1 MENTD
6 YDLIIL
12 GAGPAGLTA
21 GLYASRSKLKT
32 LILDE
37 AFGGGQLALTHE
49 IANYPGVETMG
60 GFELA
65 ELMKKQ
71 TGSFGCEFK
80 TGVEVTGYD
89 IKGNIKTLELDGEKK
104 VTAKTFIIAV
114 GGKPR
119 TLGIPSEEK
128 FKGRGIS
135 YCATCDGPFFRD
147 KNVIAIGGGNS
158 ALEEGAYL
166 TNFAKSVTIVHRSK
180 TFNAQPIA
188 VEEARSKSNMSF
200 LMNTEVKEFLGEKKV
215 EKAVLYNNETKT
227 ESVMDIEGAF
237 IFIGYVP
244 NTKPFEGILEMNKW
258 GELIAD
264 VNMNTNI
271 PGVFVAGDAREKKYR
286 QVVNACADGCI
297 AALEAYEYIQKA
309 GHS

>member
-1 MENTD
+1 M
-6 YDLIIL
+6 
-12 GAGPAGLTA
+12 
-21 GLYASRSKLKT
+21 
-32 LILDE
+32 
-37 AFGGGQLALTHE
+37 
-49 IANYPGVETMG
+49 
-60 GFELA
+60 
-65 ELMKKQ
+65 
-71 TGSFGCEFK
+71 
-80 TGVEVTGYD
+80 
-89 IKGNIKTLELDGEKK
+89 
-104 VTAKTFIIAV
+104 

-166 TNFAKSVTIVHRSK
+166 TNFAKNVTIVHRSN

-200 LMNTEVKEFLGEKKV
+200 LMNTEVKEFQGEKKV